1 VDGRCL
7 RKSSR
12 IPLDPVPNQIHGTGD
27 SNPRHYYHI
36 WISLDSTPLD
46 VASRLEPYGDSKPTP
61 YPGPLASPAYPHR
74 PALQSTPPSLTTAL
88 QSTPPSLTTALH
100 LSPPKLHLV
109 SRNRG
114 LSHVSLVLKV
124 VAASR
129 RGKPLALGAIDLGDH
144 VCETSDRHQAKAR
157 LTPHCNPRAAPL

>member
-1 VDGRCL
+1 VLSRGCCVDGRCL

-12 IPLDPVPNQIHGTGD
+12 IPLDPIPNQIHGTGD

-46 VASRLEPYGDSKPTP
+46 VASRLEAYGDSNPTP

-88 QSTPPSLTTALH
+88 L

-109 SRNRG
+109 SRSRG